1 MTHTLRPNSL
11 DAFWMPFTPNKA
23 FKADPRMVV
32 RADGMFYFT
41 SDGRQVLDGTSGLW
55 CVAAGHNQPKIVEA
69 IRKAAQTGRIGDGK
83 IFVSTVEEAIRIR
96 TGETGSDAI

>member
-1 MTHTLRPNSL
+1 MTQTLRPNSL

-41 SDGRQVLDGTSGLW
+41 SDGRKILDGTSGLW
-55 CVAAGHNQPKIVEA
+55 CVAAGHNQPLE
-69 IRKAAQTGRIGDGK
+69 RHRLNRDIGQHRG
-83 IFVSTVEEAIRIR
+83 A
-96 TGETGSDAI
+96 